1 MDKFKGTGVAL
12 VTPFNENGKVDYNGL
27 QKLVEFQI
35 NNGTN
40 YLVVQG
46 TTGESVTLNKEEK
59 ISVLDYIIEIN
70 AGKLP
75 ILLGVG
81 GNSTSDVC
89 EKIKF
94 FSDHKI
100 DGFLSVS
107 PYYNKPSQQ
116 GIYEHFKSISNATNL
131 PIIIYNVP
139 GRTSSNITA
148 DTTVK
153 LAKDFK
159 NVVGVKEA
167 SGNLEQIMT
176 IILKKPDNFLVISG
190 DDALT
195 LGHVLVG
202 GDGVI
207 SVIAN
212 AFAKGFSDEPKYFHI
227 GYRSCTKTYGYV
239 ENSIFQIEKILFTET
254 KEESNKVFYIGDYE
268 SINIEDWANEIAH
281 ELGNSIKR
289 VPFFLI
295 KILARLGD
303 TLKLFNINF
312 PMNSFRLKNMTTNNN
327 VNLSST
333 LKLAP
338 NLPYTRVEGV
348 KRTINWIKINK

>member
-46 TTGESVTLNKEEK
+46 TTGESVTLTNDEK
-59 ISVLDYIIEIN
+59 IAVLDYIIEIN

-89 EKIKF
+89 DKIKF
-94 FSDHKI
+94 FSGHKI

-116 GIYEHFKSISNATNL
+116 GIYEHFKSISNSTSL

-148 DTTVK
+148 DTTVQ

-159 NVVGVKEA
+159 NIIGVKEA

-195 LGHVLVG
+195 LGHILVG

-212 AFAKGFSDEPKYFHI
+212 AFPKRLSTMVNAALNENLDIAKEKHYELLEIIHYLFVDGNPAGIKYLLKLINICSD
-227 GYRSCTKTYGYV
+227 YV
-239 ENSIFQIEKILFTET
+239 RLPLVGVSEET
-254 KEESNKVFYIGDYE
+254 SKKLYSLTA
-268 SINIEDWANEIAH
+268 SIN
-281 ELGNSIKR
+281 
-289 VPFFLI
+289 
-295 KILARLGD
+295 D
-303 TLKLFNINF
+303 TL
-312 PMNSFRLKNMTTNNN
+312 
-327 VNLSST
+327 V
-333 LKLAP
+333 
-338 NLPYTRVEGV
+338 
-348 KRTINWIKINK
+348 

>member
-46 TTGESVTLNKEEK
+46 TTGESVTLTNDEK
-59 ISVLDYIIEIN
+59 IAVLDYIIEIN

-89 EKIKF
+89 DKIKF
-94 FSDHKI
+94 FSGHKI

-116 GIYEHFKSISNATNL
+116 GIYEHFKSISNSTSL

-148 DTTVK
+148 NTTVQ

-159 NVVGVKEA
+159 NIVGIKEA

-195 LGHVLVG
+195 LGHILVG

-212 AFAKGFSDEPKYFHI
+212 AFPKRFSTMVNAALNENLDLAKEKHYELLEIIHYLFVDGNPAGIKYLL
-227 GYRSCTKTYGYV
+227 K
-239 ENSIFQIEKILFTET
+239 L
-254 KEESNKVFYIGDYE
+254 
-268 SINIEDWANEIAH
+268 INICSDYVRLPLVGVTEETSKKLYSLTA
-281 ELGNSIKR
+281 SID
-289 VPFFLI
+289 
-295 KILARLGD
+295 D
-303 TLKLFNINF
+303 TL
-312 PMNSFRLKNMTTNNN
+312 
-327 VNLSST
+327 V
-333 LKLAP
+333 
-338 NLPYTRVEGV
+338 
-348 KRTINWIKINK
+348 

>member
-46 TTGESVTLNKEEK
+46 TTGESVTLTYDEK
-59 ISVLDYIIEIN
+59 IAVLDYIIEIN

-75 ILLGVG
+75 ILLGIG
-81 GNSTSDVC
+81 GNSTSEVC
-89 EKIKF
+89 DKINF
-94 FSDHKI
+94 FSGHKI

-116 GIYEHFKSISNATNL
+116 GIYEHFKSISNSTSL

-148 DTTVK
+148 DTTVQ

-159 NVVGVKEA
+159 NIVGIKEA

-176 IILKKPDNFLVISG
+176 IILKKPNNFLVISG

-195 LGHVLVG
+195 LGHILVG

-212 AFAKGFSDEPKYFHI
+212 AFPKRFSTMVNAALNENLDLAKEKHYELLEIIHYLFVDGNPAGIKYLL
-227 GYRSCTKTYGYV
+227 K
-239 ENSIFQIEKILFTET
+239 L
-254 KEESNKVFYIGDYE
+254 
-268 SINIEDWANEIAH
+268 INICSDYVRLPLVGVTEETSKKLYSLTA
-281 ELGNSIKR
+281 SID
-289 VPFFLI
+289 
-295 KILARLGD
+295 D
-303 TLKLFNINF
+303 TL
-312 PMNSFRLKNMTTNNN
+312 
-327 VNLSST
+327 V
-333 LKLAP
+333 
-338 NLPYTRVEGV
+338 
-348 KRTINWIKINK
+348 

>member
-46 TTGESVTLNKEEK
+46 TTGESVTLTNDEK
-59 ISVLDYIIEIN
+59 IAVLDYIIEIN

-89 EKIKF
+89 DKIKF
-94 FSDHKI
+94 FSGHKI

-116 GIYEHFKSISNATNL
+116 GIYEHFKSISNSTSL

-148 DTTVK
+148 DTTVQ

-159 NVVGVKEA
+159 NIIGVKEA

-195 LGHVLVG
+195 LGHILVG

-212 AFAKGFSDEPKYFHI
+212 AFPKRFSTMVNAALNENLDKAKEKHYELLEIIHYLFVDGNPAGIKYLL
-227 GYRSCTKTYGYV
+227 K
-239 ENSIFQIEKILFTET
+239 L
-254 KEESNKVFYIGDYE
+254 
-268 SINIEDWANEIAH
+268 INICSDYVRLPLVGVTEETSKKLYSLTA
-281 ELGNSIKR
+281 SID
-289 VPFFLI
+289 
-295 KILARLGD
+295 D
-303 TLKLFNINF
+303 TL
-312 PMNSFRLKNMTTNNN
+312 
-327 VNLSST
+327 V
-333 LKLAP
+333 
-338 NLPYTRVEGV
+338 
-348 KRTINWIKINK
+348 

>member
-46 TTGESVTLNKEEK
+46 TTGESVTLTNDEK
-59 ISVLDYIIEIN
+59 IAVLDYIIEIN

-89 EKIKF
+89 DKIKF

-116 GIYEHFKSISNATNL
+116 GIYEHFKSICNSTSL

-148 DTTVK
+148 DTTVQ

-159 NVVGVKEA
+159 NIVGIKEA

-195 LGHVLVG
+195 LGHILVG

-212 AFAKGFSDEPKYFHI
+212 AFPKRFSTMVNAALNKNLDLAKEKHYELLEIIHYLFVDGNPAGIKYLL
-227 GYRSCTKTYGYV
+227 K
-239 ENSIFQIEKILFTET
+239 L
-254 KEESNKVFYIGDYE
+254 
-268 SINIEDWANEIAH
+268 INICSDYVRLPLVGVTEETSKKLYYLTA
-281 ELGNSIKR
+281 SID
-289 VPFFLI
+289 
-295 KILARLGD
+295 D
-303 TLKLFNINF
+303 TL
-312 PMNSFRLKNMTTNNN
+312 
-327 VNLSST
+327 V
-333 LKLAP
+333 
-338 NLPYTRVEGV
+338 
-348 KRTINWIKINK
+348 

>member
-46 TTGESVTLNKEEK
+46 TTGESVTLTNDEK
-59 ISVLDYIIEIN
+59 IAVLDYIIEIN

-75 ILLGVG
+75 ILFGVG
-81 GNSTSDVC
+81 GNSTSDIC
-89 EKIKF
+89 DKIKF
-94 FSDHKI
+94 FSGHKI

-116 GIYEHFKSISNATNL
+116 GIYEHFKSISNSTSL

-148 DTTVK
+148 DTTVQ

-159 NVVGVKEA
+159 NIVGIKEA

-195 LGHVLVG
+195 LGHILVG

-212 AFAKGFSDEPKYFHI
+212 AFPKRFSTMVNAALNKNLDLAKEKHYELLEIIHYLFVDGNPAGIKYLL
-227 GYRSCTKTYGYV
+227 K
-239 ENSIFQIEKILFTET
+239 L
-254 KEESNKVFYIGDYE
+254 
-268 SINIEDWANEIAH
+268 INICSDYVRLPLVGVTEETSKKLYSLTA
-281 ELGNSIKR
+281 SID
-289 VPFFLI
+289 
-295 KILARLGD
+295 D
-303 TLKLFNINF
+303 TL
-312 PMNSFRLKNMTTNNN
+312 
-327 VNLSST
+327 V
-333 LKLAP
+333 
-338 NLPYTRVEGV
+338 
-348 KRTINWIKINK
+348 

>member
-46 TTGESVTLNKEEK
+46 TTGESVTLTNDEK
-59 ISVLDYIIEIN
+59 IAVLDYIIEIN

-89 EKIKF
+89 DKIKF
-94 FSDHKI
+94 FSGHKI

-116 GIYEHFKSISNATNL
+116 GIYEHFKSISNSTSL

-148 DTTVK
+148 DTTVQ

-159 NVVGVKEA
+159 NIVGIKEA

-195 LGHVLVG
+195 LGHILVG

-212 AFAKGFSDEPKYFHI
+212 AFPKRFSTMVNAALNENLDLAKEKHYELLEIIHYLFVDGNPAGIKYLLKLINICSD
-227 GYRSCTKTYGYV
+227 YV
-239 ENSIFQIEKILFTET
+239 RLPLVGVSEET
-254 KEESNKVFYIGDYE
+254 SKKLYSLTA
-268 SINIEDWANEIAH
+268 SIN
-281 ELGNSIKR
+281 
-289 VPFFLI
+289 
-295 KILARLGD
+295 D
-303 TLKLFNINF
+303 TL
-312 PMNSFRLKNMTTNNN
+312 
-327 VNLSST
+327 V
-333 LKLAP
+333 
-338 NLPYTRVEGV
+338 
-348 KRTINWIKINK
+348 

>member
-46 TTGESVTLNKEEK
+46 TTGESVTLNNEEK

-148 DTTVK
+148 DTTVH
-153 LAKDFK
+153 LAKDLK
-159 NVVGVKEA
+159 NIVGVKEA

-212 AFAKGFSDEPKYFHI
+212 AFPKRFSTMVDAALNGNLDLAKEKHYELFEIIHYLFVDGNPAGIKYLL
-227 GYRSCTKTYGYV
+227 K
-239 ENSIFQIEKILFTET
+239 L
-254 KEESNKVFYIGDYE
+254 
-268 SINIEDWANEIAH
+268 INICSDFVRLPLVGITEETSKKLYSLTA
-281 ELGNSIKR
+281 SID
-289 VPFFLI
+289 
-295 KILARLGD
+295 D
-303 TLKLFNINF
+303 TL
-312 PMNSFRLKNMTTNNN
+312 
-327 VNLSST
+327 V
-333 LKLAP
+333 
-338 NLPYTRVEGV
+338 
-348 KRTINWIKINK
+348 

>member
-46 TTGESVTLNKEEK
+46 TTGESVTLTNDEK
-59 ISVLDYIIEIN
+59 IAVLDYIIEIN

-89 EKIKF
+89 DKIKF
-94 FSDHKI
+94 FSGHKI

-107 PYYNKPSQQ
+107 PYYNKPSQH
-116 GIYEHFKSISNATNL
+116 GIYEHFKSISNATSL

-148 DTTVK
+148 DTTVQ

-159 NVVGVKEA
+159 NIVGIKEA

-195 LGHVLVG
+195 LGHILVG

-212 AFAKGFSDEPKYFHI
+212 AFPKRFSTMVNAALNKNLDLAKEKHYELLEIIHYLFVDGNPAGIKYLL
-227 GYRSCTKTYGYV
+227 K
-239 ENSIFQIEKILFTET
+239 L
-254 KEESNKVFYIGDYE
+254 
-268 SINIEDWANEIAH
+268 INICSDYVRLPLVGVTEETSKKLYSLTA
-281 ELGNSIKR
+281 SID
-289 VPFFLI
+289 
-295 KILARLGD
+295 D
-303 TLKLFNINF
+303 TL
-312 PMNSFRLKNMTTNNN
+312 
-327 VNLSST
+327 V
-333 LKLAP
+333 
-338 NLPYTRVEGV
+338 
-348 KRTINWIKINK
+348 

>member
-46 TTGESVTLNKEEK
+46 TTGESVTLTNDEK
-59 ISVLDYIIEIN
+59 IAVLDYIIEIN

-89 EKIKF
+89 DKIKF
-94 FSDHKI
+94 FSGNKI

-116 GIYEHFKSISNATNL
+116 GIYEHFKSISNSTSL

-148 DTTVK
+148 DTTVQ

-159 NVVGVKEA
+159 NIVGIKEA

-195 LGHVLVG
+195 LGHILVG

-212 AFAKGFSDEPKYFHI
+212 AFPKRFSTMVNAALNKNLDLAKEKHYELLEIIHYLFVDGNPAGIKYLL
-227 GYRSCTKTYGYV
+227 K
-239 ENSIFQIEKILFTET
+239 L
-254 KEESNKVFYIGDYE
+254 
-268 SINIEDWANEIAH
+268 INICSDYVRLPLVGVTEETSKKLYSLTA
-281 ELGNSIKR
+281 SID
-289 VPFFLI
+289 
-295 KILARLGD
+295 D
-303 TLKLFNINF
+303 TL
-312 PMNSFRLKNMTTNNN
+312 
-327 VNLSST
+327 V
-333 LKLAP
+333 
-338 NLPYTRVEGV
+338 
-348 KRTINWIKINK
+348 

>member
-59 ISVLDYIIEIN
+59 IAVLDYIIEIN

-159 NVVGVKEA
+159 NIIGVKEA

-195 LGHVLVG
+195 LGHILVG

-212 AFAKGFSDEPKYFHI
+212 AFPKRFSTMVDAALNKNLDLSKEKHYELFEIIHYLFVDGNPAGIKYLL
-227 GYRSCTKTYGYV
+227 K
-239 ENSIFQIEKILFTET
+239 L
-254 KEESNKVFYIGDYE
+254 
-268 SINIEDWANEIAH
+268 INICSDFVRLPLVGITEETSKKLYSLTA
-281 ELGNSIKR
+281 SID
-289 VPFFLI
+289 
-295 KILARLGD
+295 D
-303 TLKLFNINF
+303 TL
-312 PMNSFRLKNMTTNNN
+312 
-327 VNLSST
+327 V
-333 LKLAP
+333 
-338 NLPYTRVEGV
+338 
-348 KRTINWIKINK
+348 

>member
-46 TTGESVTLNKEEK
+46 TTGESVTLTNDEK
-59 ISVLDYIIEIN
+59 IAVLDYIIEIN

-75 ILLGVG
+75 ILFGVG

-89 EKIKF
+89 DKIKF
-94 FSDHKI
+94 FSGQKI

-116 GIYEHFKSISNATNL
+116 GIYEHFKSISNSTSL

-148 DTTVK
+148 DTTVQ

-159 NVVGVKEA
+159 NIVGIKEA

-195 LGHVLVG
+195 LGHILVG

-212 AFAKGFSDEPKYFHI
+212 AFPKRFSTMVNAALNKNLDLAKEKHYELLEIIHYLFVDGNPAGIKYLL
-227 GYRSCTKTYGYV
+227 K
-239 ENSIFQIEKILFTET
+239 L
-254 KEESNKVFYIGDYE
+254 
-268 SINIEDWANEIAH
+268 INICSDYVRLPLVGVTEETSKKLYSLTA
-281 ELGNSIKR
+281 SID
-289 VPFFLI
+289 
-295 KILARLGD
+295 D
-303 TLKLFNINF
+303 TL
-312 PMNSFRLKNMTTNNN
+312 
-327 VNLSST
+327 V
-333 LKLAP
+333 
-338 NLPYTRVEGV
+338 
-348 KRTINWIKINK
+348 

>member
-46 TTGESVTLNKEEK
+46 TTGESVTLTNDEK
-59 ISVLDYIIEIN
+59 IAVLDYIIEIN

-89 EKIKF
+89 DKIKF
-94 FSDHKI
+94 FSGHKI

-116 GIYEHFKSISNATNL
+116 GIYEHFKSISNSTSL

-148 DTTVK
+148 DTTVQ

-159 NVVGVKEA
+159 NIIGVKEA

-195 LGHVLVG
+195 LGHILVG

-212 AFAKGFSDEPKYFHI
+212 AFPKRLSTMVNAALNENLDIAKEKHYELLEIIHYLFVDGNPAGIKYLL
-227 GYRSCTKTYGYV
+227 K
-239 ENSIFQIEKILFTET
+239 L
-254 KEESNKVFYIGDYE
+254 
-268 SINIEDWANEIAH
+268 INICSDYVRLPLVGVTEETSKKLYSLTA
-281 ELGNSIKR
+281 SID
-289 VPFFLI
+289 
-295 KILARLGD
+295 D
-303 TLKLFNINF
+303 TL
-312 PMNSFRLKNMTTNNN
+312 
-327 VNLSST
+327 V
-333 LKLAP
+333 
-338 NLPYTRVEGV
+338 
-348 KRTINWIKINK
+348 

>member
-1 MDKFKGTGVAL
+1 M
-12 VTPFNENGKVDYNGL
+12 
-27 QKLVEFQI
+27 
-35 NNGTN
+35 
-40 YLVVQG
+40 
-46 TTGESVTLNKEEK
+46 
-59 ISVLDYIIEIN
+59 
-70 AGKLP
+70 
-75 ILLGVG
+75 
-81 GNSTSDVC
+81 
-89 EKIKF
+89 
-94 FSDHKI
+94 
-100 DGFLSVS
+100 
-107 PYYNKPSQQ
+107 
-116 GIYEHFKSISNATNL
+116 
-131 PIIIYNVP
+131 
-139 GRTSSNITA
+139 
-148 DTTVK
+148 
-153 LAKDFK
+153 AK
-159 NVVGVKEA
+159 
-167 SGNLEQIMT
+167 
-176 IILKKPDNFLVISG
+176 
-190 DDALT
+190 
-195 LGHVLVG
+195 
-202 GDGVI
+202 
-207 SVIAN
+207 
-212 AFAKGFSDEPKYFHI
+212 KYFHI

>member
-46 TTGESVTLNKEEK
+46 TTGESVTLNNEEK

-116 GIYEHFKSISNATNL
+116 GIYEHFKSISNSTSL

-148 DTTVK
+148 DTTVQ

-159 NVVGVKEA
+159 NIVGIKEA

-195 LGHVLVG
+195 LGHILVG

-212 AFAKGFSDEPKYFHI
+212 AFPKRFSTMVNAALNENLDLAKEKHYELLEIIHYLFVDGNPAGIKYLL
-227 GYRSCTKTYGYV
+227 K
-239 ENSIFQIEKILFTET
+239 L
-254 KEESNKVFYIGDYE
+254 
-268 SINIEDWANEIAH
+268 INICSDYVRLPLVGVTEETSKKLYSLTA
-281 ELGNSIKR
+281 SID
-289 VPFFLI
+289 
-295 KILARLGD
+295 D
-303 TLKLFNINF
+303 TL
-312 PMNSFRLKNMTTNNN
+312 
-327 VNLSST
+327 V
-333 LKLAP
+333 
-338 NLPYTRVEGV
+338 
-348 KRTINWIKINK
+348 

>member
-46 TTGESVTLNKEEK
+46 TTGESVTLTNDEK
-59 ISVLDYIIEIN
+59 IAVLDYIIEIN

-89 EKIKF
+89 DKIKF
-94 FSDHKI
+94 FSGHKI

-116 GIYEHFKSISNATNL
+116 GIYEHFKSISNSTSL

-148 DTTVK
+148 DTTVQ

-159 NVVGVKEA
+159 NIVGIKEA

-195 LGHVLVG
+195 LGHILVG

-212 AFAKGFSDEPKYFHI
+212 AFPKRFSTMVNAALNENLDLAKEKHYELLEIIHYLFVDGNPAGIKYLL
-227 GYRSCTKTYGYV
+227 K
-239 ENSIFQIEKILFTET
+239 L
-254 KEESNKVFYIGDYE
+254 
-268 SINIEDWANEIAH
+268 INICSDYVRLPLVGVTEETSKKLYSLTA
-281 ELGNSIKR
+281 SI
-289 VPFFLI
+289 
-295 KILARLGD
+295 D
-303 TLKLFNINF
+303 NTL
-312 PMNSFRLKNMTTNNN
+312 
-327 VNLSST
+327 V
-333 LKLAP
+333 
-338 NLPYTRVEGV
+338 
-348 KRTINWIKINK
+348 